1 MFLMFTSRL
10 DIKVRQ
16 VKFYYKQLS
25 VLILICP
32 TNNTEVVIWWQMYQY
47 KYTIQYTFFISN
59 NGELGIGFWCLTPL
73 STIYQLYHS
82 GQFYWWRKLEYS
94 LKTTDLSHVTDKLYH
109 IMLYWVHLAMNRF
122 ELTIFVMIGS
132 WLHRCLVYTGSKY
145 IYNVH
150 LVDGTV
156 KSVWFRQLFGLLR
169 VRFHCIWIF
178 LWMCIR
184 CCIFFMCSWKL
195 WCNHIYMWKWRV
207 LVMVFNTTLNNIS
220 VLSWCSV
227 LFVEETGVPGEIHR
241 PVVSHW
247 QTLSVYT

>member
-94 LKTTDLSHVTDKLYH
+94 VKTTDLSHVTDKLYH
-109 IMLYWVHLAMNRF
+109 IMLYWVHLAMNRVRTHNF
-122 ELTIFVMIGS
+122 CYDRQLIAQVFG
-132 WLHRCLVYTGSKY
+132 LHRFKIHIQCTFSRWDCKVCLV
-145 IYNVH
+145 
-150 LVDGTV
+150 
-156 KSVWFRQLFGLLR
+156 
-169 VRFHCIWIF
+169 
-178 LWMCIR
+178 
-184 CCIFFMCSWKL
+184 
-195 WCNHIYMWKWRV
+195 
-207 LVMVFNTTLNNIS
+207 
-220 VLSWCSV
+220 
-227 LFVEETGVPGEIHR
+227 
-241 PVVSHW
+241 
-247 QTLSVYT
+247 